1 MRESIARNMNVHDEM
16 SDRVKN
22 MALETGEK
30 MVIVL
35 CTSGLERVSIKVPG
49 HRLSSKREGTEVP

>member
-1 MRESIARNMNVHDEM
+1 MNVRDEM

-49 HRLSSKREGTEVP
+49 HRLPSKREGTEVP